1 MADYAGWSPNHAG
14 RGGDSVIWL
23 AVHTAEGATTAA
35 SLANYLANP
44 TNQGSYH
51 DVCDDSTTI
60 QCVDYAE
67 EAWAMLG
74 GNPRS
79 DQVCCTGFA
88 AWSTSTW
95 LSHQGMLDRIARWL
109 AQRAR
114 VRGIPL
120 DHIGPTGVA
129 DRAPGVIGHWDY
141 TIGAHDGTHT
151 DPGPNF
157 PWDYVITKARQ
168 HNRTGDDLMSQ
179 GTWDPCTKDSNGNIT
194 EYPVPT
200 ANAGLAGLAGFSD
213 GGIWIAES
221 NASAIVRFDVAA
233 HTFGT
238 PRPTLTANAAP
249 TQIVT
254 CPDGQTL
261 CFTENNAAKLG
272 QITPAGVVTEHSLAP
287 ATSAFGL
294 VGGADFNLYFT
305 DRVQNQVGQIS
316 GVSFGVSEFAIPTA
330 SAQAAFMSLGPDLEI
345 YFTETGTNKVARLTY
360 F

>member
-1 MADYAGWSPNHAG
+1 VRRPFVLRQAGLVPAALALLVLSACS
-14 RGGDSVIWL
+14 RGVLIGSGPLPTPTPVVPSV
-23 AVHTAEGATTAA
+23 TAEFTVPTAA
-35 SLANYLANP
+35 SSPNGIALGADGFIYFAETAGNKIGKMTTGGVFTETAVPTANAGPFDLIGMSDRSIWYTESTASKIGVQ
-44 TNQGSYH
+44 T
-51 DVCDDSTTI
+51 STTTTE
-60 QCVDYAE
+60 YPLPTAN
-67 EAWAMLG
+67 AG
-74 GNPRS
+74 P
-79 DQVCCTGFA
+79 TY
-88 AWSTSTW
+88 
-95 LSHQGMLDRIARWL
+95 IAR
-109 AQRAR
+109 
-114 VRGIPL
+114 
-120 DHIGPTGVA
+120 GP
-129 DRAPGVIGHWDY
+129 D
-141 TIGAHDGTHT
+141 GALWFSETTANKLGR
-151 DPGPNF
+151 
-157 PWDYVITKARQ
+157 I
-168 HNRTGDDLMSQ
+168 
-179 GTWDPCTKDSNGNIT
+179 DSNGNIT

-305 DRVQNQVGQIS
+305 DRAQNKVGQIS
-316 GVSFGVSEFAIPTA
+316 GISFGVSEFAITTA
-330 SAQAAFMSLGPDLEI
+330 STQAAFMSLGPDLQI
-345 YFTETGTNKVARLTY
+345 YFTETGTNKVARLKY

>member
-1 MADYAGWSPNHAG
+1 VRRPFVLRQAGLVPAALALLVLSACS
-14 RGGDSVIWL
+14 RGVLIGSGPLPTPTPV
-23 AVHTAEGATTAA
+23 VPHVTAEFTVPTAA
-35 SLANYLANP
+35 SAPNGIALGADGFIYFAETAGNHITKMTTGGVFTETAVPTANAGPFDLIGMSNKSIWYTESTASKIGVQTGTKTVEYPLPTANAGP
-44 TNQGSYH
+44 TY
-51 DVCDDSTTI
+51 
-60 QCVDYAE
+60 
-67 EAWAMLG
+67 
-74 GNPRS
+74 
-79 DQVCCTGFA
+79 
-88 AWSTSTW
+88 
-95 LSHQGMLDRIARWL
+95 IAR
-109 AQRAR
+109 
-114 VRGIPL
+114 
-120 DHIGPTGVA
+120 GP
-129 DRAPGVIGHWDY
+129 D
-141 TIGAHDGTHT
+141 GALWFSETTANKLGR
-151 DPGPNF
+151 
-157 PWDYVITKARQ
+157 I
-168 HNRTGDDLMSQ
+168 
-179 GTWDPCTKDSNGNIT
+179 DSNGNIT

-213 GGIWIAES
+213 GGVWIAES

-238 PRPTLTANAAP
+238 PHPTLTANAAP

-305 DRVQNQVGQIS
+305 DRAQNKVGQIS

-330 SAQAAFMSLGPDLEI
+330 SAQAAFMSLGPDLQI

>member
-1 MADYAGWSPNHAG
+1 MRRPFVLRQAGLVPAALALLVLSACS
-14 RGGDSVIWL
+14 RGVLIGSGPLPTPTPV
-23 AVHTAEGATTAA
+23 VPHVTAEFTVPTAA
-35 SLANYLANP
+35 SAPNGIALGADGFIYFAETAGNKITKMTTGGVFTETAVPTANAGPFDLIGMSDKRIWYTESTASKIGVQTGTQTVEYPLPTANAGP
-44 TNQGSYH
+44 TY
-51 DVCDDSTTI
+51 
-60 QCVDYAE
+60 
-67 EAWAMLG
+67 
-74 GNPRS
+74 
-79 DQVCCTGFA
+79 
-88 AWSTSTW
+88 
-95 LSHQGMLDRIARWL
+95 IAR
-109 AQRAR
+109 
-114 VRGIPL
+114 
-120 DHIGPTGVA
+120 GP
-129 DRAPGVIGHWDY
+129 D
-141 TIGAHDGTHT
+141 GALWFSETTANKLGR
-151 DPGPNF
+151 
-157 PWDYVITKARQ
+157 I
-168 HNRTGDDLMSQ
+168 
-179 GTWDPCTKDSNGNIT
+179 DSNGNIT

-213 GGIWIAES
+213 GGVWIAES

-238 PRPTLTANAAP
+238 PHLTLTANAAP

-305 DRVQNQVGQIS
+305 DRAQNKVGQIS
-316 GVSFGVSEFAIPTA
+316 GISFGVSEFAIPTA
-330 SAQAAFMSLGPDLEI
+330 SAQAAFMSLGPDLQI